1 MLRTIGKTDPDIQRP
16 TAGGGSAPPL
26 VALVRLLAHQSAREA
41 QVADANAAPTNLT
54 HQTVTAQTDNAK
66 RE

>member
-1 MLRTIGKTDPDIQRP
+1 MPRTIGKTDPDIQRP

-41 QVADANAAPTNLT
+41 QIKPYVAGQPTET
-54 HQTVTAQTDNAK
+54 PARSDK
-66 RE
+66 